1 MTSDSP
7 STARRGTM
15 VVLMTVD
22 AGRGEEV
29 DRHFRDDVRPWAQ
42 SQPGF
47 VSAQWLRLASGDR
60 GMGLV
65 TFETEDQA
73 QAASQGPRSQPR
85 VDGRPWNTD
94 AVEVY
99 AVVTQ
104 A

>member
-1 MTSDSP
+1 MTGNVPRTD
-7 STARRGTM
+7 RRGTL

-22 AGRGEEV
+22 ASRSEEV

-42 SQPGF
+42 GQPGF
-47 VSAQWLRLASGDR
+47 VSAQWLRLANGDR

-99 AVVTQ
+99 AVVAQ